1 MESSKKTHWLTLSSA
16 SDLLGVH
23 PATLRQWADS
33 GKVPSYR
40 TPGGHRRF
48 RSEDLREFLVHAS
61 QTVLD
66 LTSATEDVLLT
77 TALGD
82 TRRELQQSPPS
93 EQLWY
98 SQFDEPG
105 MARQRKLGR
114 TLFEI
119 AIRYLTLP
127 AHRAEL
133 MTEGRQLGNAYAD
146 SSLEYHITLLDTV
159 RAFQF
164 FREKLFDSL
173 VTTESNIRLTDEEN
187 RQLRKNFDTFFDE
200 VLFGLIDTYERRL
213 LRNTDFSLQDSH
225 LSEESSLSPLKKG
238 HLTTETRRSRRE

>member
-1 MESSKKTHWLTLSSA
+1 MASSKNARWLTLSAA
-16 SDLLGVH
+16 SELLGVH
-23 PATLRQWADS
+23 PGTLRQWADA
-33 GKVPSYR
+33 GKVPFYR

-48 RSEDLREFLVHAS
+48 RIDDLREFLVHTS
-61 QTVLD
+61 QTIPGL
-66 LTSATEDVLLT
+66 ARPTEDMLLT

-98 SQFDEPG
+98 RQFDEDG

-127 AHRAEL
+127 AHRDEL
-133 MTEGRQLGNAYAD
+133 LAQGRALGHAYAD

-159 RAFQF
+159 QAFQF

-173 VTTESNIRLTDEEN
+173 VTTESSIRLTEEED
-187 RQLRKNFDTFFDE
+187 RRLRKNFDAFFDE

-213 LRNTDFSLQDSH
+213 LRATDLPQQESQ
-225 LSEESSLSPLKKG
+225 LSEGSSL
-238 HLTTETRRSRRE
+238 